1 MAPSEE
7 AMAAAEKLV
16 RMEVAHE
23 TPDCTLV
30 VAGVE
35 LYSVNASQGYMSEMY
50 DTVCELQAGIATALD
65 AHTAD
70 LRREVE
76 ALRARVAWK
85 RVGDELPPMDEKV
98 MCYTSNGFFVPM
110 MRVEREGYW
119 VWVDDTDGGWFE
131 SRVTHWQPLPDK
143 PSE

>member
-1 MAPSEE
+1 MSEPSKE

-35 LYSVNASQGYMSEMY
+35 LYSVNASQGPMSEMY

-70 LRREVE
+70 LQREVE
-76 ALRARVAWK
+76 ALRAERAKIQEAWDNLNELDIGEEYAIRAELFEALWK
-85 RVGDELPPMDEKV
+85 VIDPKWYNAKFRVGL
-98 MCYTSNGFFVPM
+98 
-110 MRVEREGYW
+110 
-119 VWVDDTDGGWFE
+119 
-131 SRVTHWQPLPDK
+131 
-143 PSE
+143 SE